1 MTPATDEQKLFIF
14 RLGKLATD
22 ENRAVIE
29 GVTKAFGLIN
39 NIDTTLTEAEV
50 SKFDAINFLEAQR
63 GDTDPK
69 AFLESVSATVLAET
83 QPSDF
88 GQVRK
93 ALNEYRQFLSR
104 E

>member
-63 GDTDPK
+63 GDTDRK
-69 AFLESVSATVLAET
+69 HRCCQKEQECAEKRFSHGMI
-83 QPSDF
+83 PSF
-88 GQVRK
+88 RNRIGQ
-93 ALNEYRQFLSR
+93 
-104 E
+104 